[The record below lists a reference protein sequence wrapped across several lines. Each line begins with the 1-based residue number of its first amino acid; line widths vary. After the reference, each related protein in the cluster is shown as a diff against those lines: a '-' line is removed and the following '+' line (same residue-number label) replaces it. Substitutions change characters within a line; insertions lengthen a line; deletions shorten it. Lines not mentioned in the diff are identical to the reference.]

1 MGLHFFCMGTAR
13 DIFAFTAFFFLV
25 SGRLSLVLLS
35 IGDAAL
41 DFNIENTLAR
51 ADMGYPVTSV
61 SK

>member
-13 DIFAFTAFFFLV
+13 DIFAFTSFLLV
-25 SGRLSLVLLS
+25 SGRLPLVLLS

-41 DFNIENTLAR
+41 DFNSENTLAG
-51 ADMGYPVTSV
+51 ADMGYPVASV